1 MQTVQKTFKRI
12 YFYGRLIG
20 EYTDNERDQ
29 FNKKMHELMLK
40 IGRTPE
46 EHALI
51 VATFIALSEA
61 TM

>member
-1 MQTVQKTFKRI
+1 LQTVQKTFKRI

-20 EYTDNERDQ
+20 EFTDKEGDL

-46 EHALI
+46 EQALI
-51 VATFIALSEA
+51 VATFITLSEV

>member
-1 MQTVQKTFKRI
+1 LQTVQKTFKRI
-12 YFYGRLIG
+12 YFYGKLIG
-20 EYTDNERDQ
+20 EFTDNEGDL

-46 EHALI
+46 EQALI
-51 VATFIALSEA
+51 VATFITLSEA